1 MDLLESF
8 AGQPTNALNGAP
20 DSRKLIEENETL
32 RDENQHLRELFA
44 DALARIREL
53 EEAERDGD
61 EASSAGAA
69 SEESVPAESD
79 SEDDLPLA
87 ALRRRLA
94 ARDDDAS
101 ESEEE
106 DASES
111 EEDASESEEEADARP
126 RKRPR
131 TTAAPRMRERTSKYY
146 GVSIEQRTG
155 RFQVRYRDATGKS
168 RSAGA
173 YDDEEDAAHG
183 YNAAIRA
190 HGLESVRPI
199 NAVDDQGG
207 LVAKPKNIGSSVFYG
222 VSWSTRDGKWRAVMK
237 AVLFGGTKSLGCF
250 DDETAAARAV
260 DAYLYEHHPDIAAKK
275 ANFPRA

>member
-20 DSRKLIEENETL
+20 DSRKLIARTGVEGSAAWRRRGYAWARATPPACPIDRYRSHGRGGTRAQLTVVQITSIDTARAPRKNPQEENETL

-131 TTAAPRMRERTSKYY
+131 TTAAPRTRERTSKYY
-146 GVSIEQRTG
+146 GEPSSAVT
-155 RFQVRYRDATGKS
+155 KS
-168 RSAGA
+168 RPRRRDSPQVFLL
-173 YDDEEDAAHG
+173 
-183 YNAAIRA
+183 R
-190 HGLESVRPI
+190 SR
-199 NAVDDQGG
+199 QGG
-207 LVAKPKNIGSSVFYG
+207 SWFVTEMLPANLEAPDPMTTKRTRRTVTTPLFVRMASSRCG
-222 VSWSTRDGKWRAVMK
+222 
-237 AVLFGGTKSLGCF
+237 L
-250 DDETAAARAV
+250 
-260 DAYLYEHHPDIAAKK
+260 
-275 ANFPRA
+275 